1 MATASQS
8 NIRSMVSPAFFDSM
22 ESFIMQKMDANDLFA
37 KKVSNPKKNIEDC
50 ITYVIN
56 TIEKSR
62 YKGLCD
68 NDVYSLA
75 VHYYE
80 EDDIEVGKPIN
91 CRVVV
96 NHQVELTPEEI
107 TEMRQKAKDEVFR
120 QEMDRLKNHNSV
132 RRTVKPATT
141 PQHEEE
147 TLTLF

>member
-1 MATASQS
+1 MATQSQS
-8 NIRSMVSPAFFDSM
+8 NIRSMVSPAFFTSI

-37 KKVSNPKKNIEDC
+37 KKVCNPQKSIDDC
-50 ITYVIN
+50 ITYILN
-56 TIEKSR
+56 TVQKSG
-62 YKGLCD
+62 YKGFAD
-68 NDVYSLA
+68 DEIYSMA

-80 EDDIEVGKPIN
+80 EENIEVGKLVN
-91 CRVVV
+91 CQVVV

-107 TEMRQKAKDEVFR
+107 AEMRQKAKDEVFR
-120 QEMDRLKNHNSV
+120 QEQDRLKNHNSV

>member
-37 KKVSNPKKNIEDC
+37 KKVCNPKKNIEDC

-107 TEMRQKAKDEVFR
+107 AEMRQKAKDEVFR
-120 QEMDRLKNHNSV
+120 QEQDRLKNHNSV
-132 RRTVKPATT
+132 RRTVRPATT

>member
-1 MATASQS
+1 
-8 NIRSMVSPAFFDSM
+8 
-22 ESFIMQKMDANDLFA
+22 MQKMDANDLFA

-62 YKGLCD
+62 YKGVCD
-68 NDVYSLA
+68 NDVYALA

-80 EDDIEVGKPIN
+80 EDDVEVGKPIN

-107 TEMRQKAKDEVFR
+107 AEMRQKAKDEVFR
-120 QEMDRLKNHNSV
+120 QEQDRLKNHNSV

>member
-22 ESFIMQKMDANDLFA
+22 ESFIRQKMDANDLFA
-37 KKVSNPKKNIEDC
+37 KKVCNPKKNIEDC

-62 YKGLCD
+62 YKGVCD
-68 NDVYSLA
+68 NDVYALA

-80 EDDIEVGKPIN
+80 EDDVEVGKPIN

-107 TEMRQKAKDEVFR
+107 AEMRQKAKDEVFR

>member
-37 KKVSNPKKNIEDC
+37 KKVCNPKKNIEDC

-80 EDDIEVGKPIN
+80 EDDIDVGKPIN

-107 TEMRQKAKDEVFR
+107 AEMRQKAKDEVFR

>member
-1 MATASQS
+1 
-8 NIRSMVSPAFFDSM
+8 
-22 ESFIMQKMDANDLFA
+22 MQKMDANDLFA

-80 EDDIEVGKPIN
+80 EDDIDVGKPIN

-107 TEMRQKAKDEVFR
+107 AEMRQKAKDEVFR

>member
-62 YKGLCD
+62 YKGVCD
-68 NDVYSLA
+68 NDVYALA

-80 EDDIEVGKPIN
+80 EDDVEVGKPIN

-107 TEMRQKAKDEVFR
+107 AEMRQKAKDEVFR
-120 QEMDRLKNHNSV
+120 QEQDRLKNHNSV

>member
-22 ESFIMQKMDANDLFA
+22 ESFIRQKMDANDLFA

-62 YKGLCD
+62 YKGVCD
-68 NDVYSLA
+68 NDVYALA

-80 EDDIEVGKPIN
+80 EDEVEVGKPIN

-107 TEMRQKAKDEVFR
+107 AEMRQKAKDEVFR

>member
-1 MATASQS
+1 
-8 NIRSMVSPAFFDSM
+8 
-22 ESFIMQKMDANDLFA
+22 MQKMDANDLFA

-107 TEMRQKAKDEVFR
+107 AEMRQKAKDEVFR

>member
-22 ESFIMQKMDANDLFA
+22 ESFIRQKMDANDLFA

-62 YKGLCD
+62 YKGVCD
-68 NDVYSLA
+68 NDVYALA

-80 EDDIEVGKPIN
+80 EDDVEVGKPIN

-107 TEMRQKAKDEVFR
+107 AEMRQKAKDEVFR
-120 QEMDRLKNHNSV
+120 QEQNRLKNHNSV

>member
-107 TEMRQKAKDEVFR
+107 AEMRQKAKDEVFR

>member
-1 MATASQS
+1 
-8 NIRSMVSPAFFDSM
+8 
-22 ESFIMQKMDANDLFA
+22 MQKMDANDLFA

-107 TEMRQKAKDEVFR
+107 AEMRQKAKDEVFR
-120 QEMDRLKNHNSV
+120 QEMERLKNHNSV

>member
-1 MATASQS
+1 MAAVSQS
-8 NIRSMVSPAFFDSM
+8 DIRSKVSPAFFTAI

-37 KKVSNPKKNIEDC
+37 KKVCNPQKNLDDC
-50 ITYVIN
+50 ITYILN
-56 TIEKSR
+56 TVQKSG
-62 YKGLCD
+62 YKGFAD
-68 NDVYSLA
+68 DEIYSMA

-80 EDDIEVGKPIN
+80 EENIEVGKLVN
-91 CRVVV
+91 CQVVV

-107 TEMRQKAKDEVFR
+107 AEMRQ
-120 QEMDRLKNHNSV
+120 NSV

>member
-37 KKVSNPKKNIEDC
+37 KKVCNPKKNIEDC

-62 YKGLCD
+62 YKGVCD
-68 NDVYSLA
+68 NDVYALA

-80 EDDIEVGKPIN
+80 EDDVEVGKPIN

-107 TEMRQKAKDEVFR
+107 AEMRQKAKDEVFR